1 MHQLKGKKKR
11 IVILIILFFFLTTY
25 NYNNNII
32 FPFFK
37 IEQIEF
43 RGDNLIEENIKSQIM
58 KELKYKSL
66 LFIKKNNFKNLIS
79 KSNWI
84 ESFKI
89 KKSYPNKII
98 IILNELTPVAFYS
111 NQGNNYL
118 INSEY
123 FNSKKIYSKKE
134 NNGLLKVSGNYNNI
148 KLKKIYVNL
157 KLFPDLKNKIY
168 ELKYLN
174 SERWDMLTQ
183 KTKIQLGRYDFEKQ
197 FKYIEIILKQNNN
210 IKILDMRVQN
220 RMVITNYE

>member
-11 IVILIILFFFLTTY
+11 IVTFILLFFFLTTY
-25 NYNNNII
+25 NYNDNII

-43 RGDNLIEENIKSQIM
+43 RGDNLIEENIKNQII
-58 KELKYKSL
+58 KELQNKSL
-66 LFIKKNNFKNLIS
+66 FFLKKNNVKDLLSN
-79 KSNWI
+79 SNWI

-98 IILNELTPVAFYS
+98 IILNELSPIGFYS

-118 INSEY
+118 INSKY
-123 FNSKKIYSKKE
+123 LNSKKIYSKKK
-134 NNGLLKVSGNYNNI
+134 NNSLLKVSGDYNNI
-148 KLKKIYVNL
+148 KLKKIYLNL

-197 FKYIEIILKQNNN
+197 FKYIEIILKQNHN

-220 RMVITNYE
+220 RMVITYYE

>member
-11 IVILIILFFFLTTY
+11 IIILILLFFFLTTY

-43 RGDNLIEENIKSQIM
+43 RGDNLIEENIKNQIV
-58 KELKYKSL
+58 KELQNKSL
-66 LFIKKNNFKNLIS
+66 FFLKKNNFKNILS
-79 KSNWI
+79 NSNWI

-89 KKSYPNKII
+89 KKSYPNKIT
-98 IILNELTPVAFYS
+98 IILNELSPVAFYS

-123 FNSKKIYSKKE
+123 INSKKIYNKE
-134 NNGLLKVSGNYNNI
+134 NIGLFKVSGNYNSI
-148 KLKKIYVNL
+148 KLKNIYLNL
-157 KLFPDLKNKIY
+157 KLFPNLKKKIY
-168 ELKYLN
+168 EIKYLK
-174 SERWDMLTQ
+174 SERWDMFTK

-220 RMVITNYE
+220 RMVITHYE

>member
-11 IVILIILFFFLTTY
+11 IIILILLFFFLTTY

-43 RGDNLIEENIKSQIM
+43 RGDNLIEENIKSQII

-66 LFIKKNNFKNLIS
+66 FFIKKNNFKNLIS

-98 IILNELTPVAFYS
+98 IILNELSPVAFYS
-111 NQGNNYL
+111 NQGNYYL

-123 FNSKKIYSKKE
+123 VNSKKIYIKKE
-134 NNGLLKVSGNYNNI
+134 NNGLLKVSGDYNNI

-157 KLFPDLKNKIY
+157 KLFPDLKKKIY
-168 ELKYLN
+168 EIKYLN

-183 KTKIQLGRYDFEKQ
+183 KTKIKLGRYDFEKQ

-220 RMVITNYE
+220 RMVITYYE